1 MKFPEAIATLSG
13 VGRVP
18 VAPGTAASVVALILA
33 WPMYLWGGRVS
44 ILIAG
49 LAAAGLG
56 IWASD
61 RYVRDTGRTDPSEC
75 VIDELAGQWIACAF
89 VPFSAAGFI
98 VVFLLFR
105 FFDMI
110 KPWPISALERLPG
123 GYGIM
128 ADDLGAGIVAGL
140 LVAAF
145 ARAGLV

>member
-1 MKFPEAIATLSG
+1 MTLLG
-13 VGRVP
+13 VGRMP
-18 VAPGTAASVVALILA
+18 VAPGTAASVVGLVLA
-33 WPMYLWGGRVS
+33 WPIELWGGRVL

-61 RYVRDTGRTDPSEC
+61 RYARDTGRMDPSEC

-89 VPFSAAGFI
+89 VPLSVAAI
-98 VVFLLFR
+98 VTVFLLFR

-110 KPWPISALERLPG
+110 KPWPISTLERLPG

-128 ADDLGAGIVAGL
+128 ADDLGAGLVAGL
-140 LVAAF
+140 IVAAGVYE
-145 ARAGLV
+145 GLL